1 MASNLRVD
9 SIVPATGS
17 SVSIGTATGGV
28 NIPGVLTYE
37 DVTNVDS
44 VGVITARSGIR
55 IGATGANTLISGT
68 GTGIGIG
75 TITPNS
81 LITIQDTGD
90 TSIRFKNSSSV
101 DKAFVG
107 TSGAFGS
114 AGTDDLRIRSDASNI
129 VFGFSGSERLR
140 IGSAGQ
146 IGLGGANYGTSGQVL
161 TSAGSGSAVQWA
173 TPSTLSWTEHA
184 TFDFASTNANAITT
198 TGIPSTAR
206 MVKINVFRLKHSAT
220 QVPYLRI
227 GSSSGMHATGYTDI
241 GTYRQESQAGATI
254 ARGIRQTVGWAPFH
268 WDFNNVTNRYSGTV
282 ELNRISSTRWTYFCN
297 IDVGYPSGNNAQYI
311 NHMHGH
317 NETFNATLDRVSLYL
332 ASGNFEEGYATI
344 LSLS

>member
-55 IGATGANTLISGT
+55 LGATGASTLISGT

-140 IGSAGQ
+140 IGSSGQ
-146 IGLGGANYGTSGQVL
+146 LGIGGANYGTSGQVL
-161 TSAGSGSAVQWA
+161 TSQGASSAIQWA
-173 TPSTLSWTEHA
+173 TPSSGLAMADMWRLTTTYSIPTNSTSILSTANWERPDQTDGFAQLGTGMSVNSSDHAAGVWTFPSTGFYLVTYNGIVYNGSNDPYEVLIRMEFCENGS
-184 TFDFASTNANAITT
+184 TFNIQSRCYGGGEVGNYNPITGQGLVDVTDTSNVKMRLRVYSANADGTLQ
-198 TGIPSTAR
+198 GNSTENR
-206 MVKINVFRLKHSAT
+206 NYFTVIRLGDT
-220 QVPYLRI
+220 
-227 GSSSGMHATGYTDI
+227 
-241 GTYRQESQAGATI
+241 
-254 ARGIRQTVGWAPFH
+254 
-268 WDFNNVTNRYSGTV
+268 
-282 ELNRISSTRWTYFCN
+282 
-297 IDVGYPSGNNAQYI
+297 
-311 NHMHGH
+311 
-317 NETFNATLDRVSLYL
+317 
-332 ASGNFEEGYATI
+332 
-344 LSLS
+344 

>member
-129 VFGFSGSERLR
+129 VFGFSGSEKLR
-140 IGSAGQ
+140 IGSSGQ
-146 IGLGGANYGTSGQVL
+146 IGIAGANYGTSGQVL

-173 TPSTLSWTEHA
+173 SVSNPTLAHAFCFMDSQYFTGSVTLLMFHPST
-184 TFDFASTNANAITT
+184 TNDRSSGVTIDRTNERFTPTVAGVYLVQGMLHYNH
-198 TGIPSTAR
+198 PSGGSYTPTLALYR
-206 MVKINVFRLKHSAT
+206 N
-220 QVPYLRI
+220 
-227 GSSSGMHATGYTDI
+227 GSSYAHT
-241 GTYRQESQAGATI
+241 Q
-254 ARGIRQTVGWAPFH
+254 GIV
-268 WDFNNVTNRYSGTV
+268 NYSGGHYDS
-282 ELNRISSTRWTYFCN
+282 LN
-297 IDVGYPSGNNAQYI
+297 VQA
-311 NHMHGH
+311 MM
-317 NETFNATLDRVSLYL
+317 TFNGSSDYVDMRAYHNAGGNATMQVQSTFSMFRVG
-332 ASGNFEEGYATI
+332 A
-344 LSLS
+344 

>member
-1 MASNLRVD
+1 MKTD
-9 SIVPATGS
+9 
-17 SVSIGTATGGV
+17 
-28 NIPGVLTYE
+28 
-37 DVTNVDS
+37 
-44 VGVITARSGIR
+44 RSG
-55 IGATGANTLISGT
+55 AL
-68 GTGIGIG
+68 
-75 TITPNS
+75 
-81 LITIQDTGD
+81 
-90 TSIRFKNSSSV
+90 SI
-101 DKAFVG
+101 
-107 TSGAFGS
+107 
-114 AGTDDLRIRSDASNI
+114 
-129 VFGFSGSERLR
+129 
-140 IGSAGQ
+140 
-146 IGLGGANYGTSGQVL
+146 
-161 TSAGSGSAVQWA
+161 A
-173 TPSTLSWTEHA
+173 TPTDTQSPSWTEHA

-241 GTYRQESQAGATI
+241 GTYRQESSSVATI

-332 ASGNFEEGYATI
+332 ATGNFTEGYATI

>member
-1 MASNLRVD
+1 MSELNLTHSNGNKVKLTTPD
-9 SIVPATGS
+9 TLAANKTFKLPGADGS
-17 SVSIGTATGGV
+17 SGQFLKTDG
-28 NIPGVLTYE
+28 
-37 DVTNVDS
+37 
-44 VGVITARSGIR
+44 
-55 IGATGANTLISGT
+55 
-68 GTGIGIG
+68 
-75 TITPNS
+75 
-81 LITIQDTGD
+81 
-90 TSIRFKNSSSV
+90 
-101 DKAFVG
+101 
-107 TSGAFGS
+107 SGALSF
-114 AGTDDLRIRSDASNI
+114 
-129 VFGFSGSERLR
+129 
-140 IGSAGQ
+140 
-146 IGLGGANYGTSGQVL
+146 
-161 TSAGSGSAVQWA
+161 A
-173 TPSTLSWTEHA
+173 TPTDTQSPSWTEHA

-241 GTYRQESQAGATI
+241 GTYRQESASGATI

-282 ELNRISSTRWTYFCN
+282 ELNRIGSTRWTYTSK
-297 IDVGYPSGNNAQYI
+297 IDVGYPSGTGNANTQYFNNC
-311 NHMHGH
+311 NGH